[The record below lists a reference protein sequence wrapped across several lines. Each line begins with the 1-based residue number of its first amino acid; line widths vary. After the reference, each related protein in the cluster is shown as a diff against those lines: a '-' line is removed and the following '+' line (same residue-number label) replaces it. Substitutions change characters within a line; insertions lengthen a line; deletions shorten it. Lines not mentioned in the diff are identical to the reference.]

1 MAAEV
6 FRVVSGADFCR
17 RSPATP
23 IQVRREG
30 CRLRCQFY
38 VSDIDSRP
46 ELPTSTSSAEFSR
59 SRQRAHRDAQR
70 GVCVWPS
77 GEEKWYRGRQR
88 SRPAWC
94 VCGVCGV
101 GYSPGRV
108 RSASSS
114 DSVPESRSSTCNTK
128 RASVGCGR
136 VPLLCS
142 RGGHFLAAVTFGSRS
157 RLAATPTFSETLSS
171 FNECVR
177 SLWVRNLSIIER
189 RLGRSRLARRG
200 LLPRNW
206 PRVRGL
212 WEPHEHVPHSATVR
226 GTSVCLARRT
236 TTSVR
241 LRVALRT
248 TQSAEVPPRLAS
260 ETA

>member
-94 VCGVCGV
+94 VCGVRGVWCGV
-101 GYSPGRV
+101 LTGPGALGLVVGLGAGVALLHLQHKARISGLRS
-108 RSASSS
+108 RSASLF
-114 DSVPESRSSTCNTK
+114 SRRPFSG
-128 RASVGCGR
+128 GCD
-136 VPLLCS
+136 
-142 RGGHFLAAVTFGSRS
+142 
-157 RLAATPTFSETLSS
+157 
-171 FNECVR
+171 
-177 SLWVRNLSIIER
+177 
-189 RLGRSRLARRG
+189 
-200 LLPRNW
+200 
-206 PRVRGL
+206 
-212 WEPHEHVPHSATVR
+212 
-226 GTSVCLARRT
+226 
-236 TTSVR
+236 
-241 LRVALRT
+241 LRVAEPARGDTHLLGNVVFIQRMRP
-248 TQSAEVPPRLAS
+248 QLVSQEL
-260 ETA
+260 EHY